1 MNETRIYID
10 SFSGSAAELQPSQRT
25 PGHVL
30 RTLTRDPR
38 VSTFDLSELRWLAG
52 CIYTLTQAEYIN
64 SDPSEPYPW
73 HRYTITDKGRERL
86 GTLA

>member
-1 MNETRIYID
+1 MKETRIHID
-10 SFSGSAAELQPSQRT
+10 SFSGSAAELRPSERT

-30 RTLTRDPR
+30 RTLARDPR
-38 VSTFDLSELRWLAG
+38 VSTFDMSESRRLAG
-52 CIYTLTQAEYIN
+52 CIDALTQAEYIK

>member
-10 SFSGSAAELQPSQRT
+10 SFSGSAAELHPSQRT

-30 RTLTRDPR
+30 QTLTRDPR

-64 SDPSEPYPW
+64 SAPSEPYPW
-73 HRYTITDKGRERL
+73 HRYTITDKGREQL

>member
-38 VSTFDLSELRWLAG
+38 VSTFDMSESRWLAG
-52 CIYTLTQAEYIN
+52 CIDVLVQAEYIK

-73 HRYTITDKGRERL
+73 HRYTITHKGRERL